1 MNQLLQTFLIF
12 VIGLI
17 GGLIGSALMGGPDS
31 SLDAENLRDLGAME
45 EGEVD
50 LADQLEAMQAS
61 LGSLTRRLELQ
72 ESTLLTLQDRV
83 AGAIE
88 LDRSLR
94 DGRLPGGMEMAMGPS
109 ALGEMPTGQSFDAAV
124 DAVIQQ
130 REAEEAAERAERRE
144 QRRQEQ
150 LEQRVNDLAEQLG
163 LDATQKSAFSE
174 ALNATSVA
182 RNEFFTDMRENGFT
196 NRESIQEK
204 MTELRDQELES
215 LGRVL
220 DPEQLTQ
227 YQDLT
232 EVSGFGGFGGR
243 SGGRGTGGGGTGG
256 GSNQGGNRGGGF

>member
-17 GGLIGSALMGGPDS
+17 GGLIGSALMGGADN
-31 SLDAENLRDLGAME
+31 SLEAENLSAFGVEDGQEGDLS
-45 EGEVD
+45 
-50 LADQLEAMQAS
+50 DQLEAMQAS

-88 LDRSLR
+88 MDRSLR
-94 DGRLPGGMEMAMGPS
+94 DGRLPGGEELAMG
-109 ALGEMPTGQSFDAAV
+109 LGAMGDMPTGQSFDAAV

-130 REAEEAAERAERRE
+130 REEEESAARTERRE

-150 LEQRVNDLAEQLG
+150 LEERVNDLAEQLG

-182 RNEFFTDMRENGFT
+182 RNDFFTDMRENGFT
-196 NRESIQEK
+196 NREGIQEK
-204 MTELRDQELES
+204 MTEIRDQELES
-215 LGRVL
+215 LGGVL
-220 DPEQLTQ
+220 NQEQLTQ

-232 EVSGFGGFGGR
+232 EFSGFGGFGGR
-243 SGGRGTGGGGTGG
+243 RGGGGQ
-256 GSNQGGNRGGGF
+256 SNQGGTRGGGF

>member
-17 GGLIGSALMGGPDS
+17 GGLIGSVLMGGADDP
-31 SLDAENLRDLGAME
+31 LEAENLSTFGAE
-45 EGEVD
+45 EGQEGD
-50 LADQLEAMQAS
+50 LADQLEAIQAS

-88 LDRSLR
+88 MDRSLR
-94 DGRLPGGMEMAMGPS
+94 DGRLPGGEEFAMGLG
-109 ALGEMPTGQSFDAAV
+109 ALGDMPTGPSFDSAV
-124 DAVIQQ
+124 DAIIQQ
-130 REAEEAAERAERRE
+130 REEEESAARAERRE
-144 QRRQEQ
+144 ERRQEQ

-182 RNEFFTDMRENGFT
+182 RNEFFTDMRENGFS
-196 NRESIQEK
+196 NREGIQEK
-204 MTELRDQELES
+204 MTEIRDQELEA
-215 LGRVL
+215 LGGVL
-220 DPEQLTQ
+220 NQEQLTQ

-232 EVSGFGGFGGR
+232 ESSGFGGFGGR
-243 SGGRGTGGGGTGG
+243 RGGGGGG
-256 GSNQGGNRGGGF
+256 GQNNQGGTRGGGF